1 MALSGGGDSLAL
13 LHLIKDWAR
22 ARRLAPPVA
31 LIIDHG
37 LHEKSR
43 KHALQ
48 AESLAKNLG
57 VPAHVLTV
65 REKLPS
71 GDVEA
76 AAREARYR
84 LMGSWLV
91 RAGLGALYV
100 GHTRD
105 DQAETFLLRA
115 ARGSGLDGL
124 AAMRPLSPYP
134 ASGFR
139 KLALV
144 RPMLTLGRNE
154 IRAHL
159 EALGQEWLEDPMNSD
174 PRFSRVRIR
183 ESWPH
188 LESLGLTKDRLASAA
203 DHLSRA
209 REALDSVTLA
219 ILARGSRLEDGIAL
233 VERAALSEAP
243 RELGLRALAALLM
256 AVSGQ
261 TYRPRFASLEQVFDR
276 FRQGTLGGG
285 CTLHGCRIA
294 PAPKRRAVFG
304 PGTVLIEAETGRRTA
319 GPTGAT
325 RNK

>member
-1 MALSGGGDSLAL
+1 MN
-13 LHLIKDWAR
+13 DWAR
-22 ARRLAPPVA
+22 VRDLAPPVA
-31 LIIDHG
+31 LIVDHG
-37 LHEKSR
+37 LRENSR
-43 KHALQ
+43 KHALETR
-48 AESLAKNLG
+48 ASATALG
-57 VPAHVLTV
+57 VRAHVLAV

-84 LMGSWLV
+84 LMGSWLTH
-91 RAGLGALYV
+91 AKLGALYV

-124 AAMRPLSPYP
+124 AAMRPVAQYP
-134 ASGFR
+134 LPEFR
-139 KLALV
+139 NVVVV
-144 RPMLTLGRNE
+144 RPMLTLSRE
-154 IRAHL
+154 EVRTHL
-159 EALGQEWLEDPMNSD
+159 TVLGQEWLEDPMNSD

-183 ESWPH
+183 DSWPH
-188 LESLGLTKDRLASAA
+188 LESLGLTRDRLASAA
-203 DHLSRA
+203 HHLSRA

-219 ILARGSRLEDGIAL
+219 ILARSSRLEDGIAY
-233 VERAALSEAP
+233 VERAALSQAP

-261 TYRPRFASLEQVFDR
+261 TYRPRFSSLEQVFDR
-276 FRQGTLGGG
+276 FREGTLGGG

-304 PGTVLIEAETGRRTA
+304 PGTVLIEAERGRRA
-319 GPTGAT
+319 PGPAVDP
-325 RNK
+325 RNT